1 MKFQKKYLKLLLSK
15 LLQPPF
21 ALLYETIRERVS
33 PWEKFRAVDSVARIT
48 LCAKL
53 IHLFTQQYQKLNR
66 HRFIKV
72 LFLATLGI
80 CLLFGQVVSAQTQ
93 NPSVLVEQ
101 GIKDYD
107 AGNFAN
113 AVKHWQE
120 ALNQYK
126 NNPSEAAVVN
136 ENLGRVYQQLGENK
150 AAIAS
155 LSAAIRDYAA
165 VENIQQVGRM
175 QSELAQVYSNLG
187 QPRKAIALLCGQLVD
202 KSKISE
208 NQGSQERECTPESAE
223 QIATKHNDKR
233 GKIAALGILG
243 EAYRLIGNYDQAI
256 KYLHA
261 AQQVSPEYDFLVLN
275 SLGNAYRS
283 RAQLHE
289 LEANS
294 ANQAGIFSKEKE
306 FTNKSAADYNQARE
320 YFQNSI
326 KLAHN
331 QKQPLAEMRGLL
343 NLIQL
348 GSQTNETK
356 VIGDET
362 FNNAHEDALKLLE
375 DLPDSATKVYAAID
389 LAYLQRHSQGIS
401 PFTYCQTQILSSDN
415 EALNLL
421 QSSVLTSNNLQD
433 NRLQSYANG
442 ALGHFWECRRDT
454 KKALKYTQTAII
466 AADKNLS
473 AKDSLYLWEWQ
484 AGRIL
489 DKENHKEEAIAS
501 YQRAFETLEDI
512 RQDIL
517 TAERDVQFDFR
528 DVVRP
533 LYRTLA
539 RSRLDL
545 LEVGAIANKQRAKE
559 LSQVVETIDALK
571 LAELQNYFGNDCILS
586 GLNPKQVREL
596 LEDNSAAFKN
606 TGFLSSIILDGKTGI
621 LLQLPNQTTK
631 FKWIEDP
638 NQEGTSKIVSS
649 DRLEK
654 KIAEFRTGLIR
665 GEEEV
670 NYDTTTAAQLYDW
683 IIRPFA
689 ENIKPETVKTLVFIQ
704 DGFLRSVPMAALY
717 DRQQQKYLVETYAV
731 ATTPSL
737 RLTTPKVR
745 DRSTQKALILGL
757 TQQATIDGKSFDAL
771 FSVPQEVSAVES
783 LFPNH
788 TDLIDDNFVPE
799 TFKQKLEKTTYP
811 IVHIASHAQFGI
823 IPEDTFIVTGKNQK
837 LTISQLENSLRNL
850 NSKLDSV
857 ELLVLTACETAVGD
871 DRSTL
876 GLAGVALQVGV
887 KSAIASLWSVTDAS
901 TAELVKTFYTN
912 YRNAGMSIAEALQK
926 AQIRMINAKK
936 LPPSEG
942 INIKYDNPVYWAPMI
957 AIGNWL

>member
-1 MKFQKKYLKLLLSK
+1 MKTKKKYLKILTSARQWIEMLLK
-15 LLQPPF
+15 L
-21 ALLYETIRERVS
+21 RN
-33 PWEKFRAVDSVARIT
+33 
-48 LCAKL
+48 LCNQL
-53 IHLFTQQYQKLNR
+53 INFSTHQHQKPNR
-66 HRFIKV
+66 HQKFIQV
-72 LFLATLGI
+72 SFLTILLI
-80 CLLFGQVVSAQTQ
+80 CVVFGQVGFAQVP
-93 NPSVLVEQ
+93 NVAALVEE
-101 GIKDYD
+101 GIKDYNT
-107 AGNFAN
+107 GNFFN
-113 AVKHWQE
+113 AIKHWQE
-120 ALNQYK
+120 ALNQSK
-126 NNPSEAAVVN
+126 NNPSSTAVVN
-136 ENLGRVYQQLGENK
+136 EDLARAYQEVGENK

-155 LSAAIRDYAA
+155 LSAAIRDYGA
-165 VENIQQVGRM
+165 VQNIQQVGRM

-187 QPRKAIALLCGQLVD
+187 QPRKAIALLCGQLVE
-202 KSKISE
+202 KSRISD
-208 NQGSQERECTPESAE
+208 NQPSQEIKCTPESAE
-223 QIATKHNDKR
+223 QIATKYNDKR

-243 EAYRLIGNYDQAI
+243 EAYRLIGSYDQAI

-261 AQQVSPEYDFLVLN
+261 AQQVSPAYDFLVLN
-275 SLGNAYRS
+275 SLGNAYKS

-289 LEANS
+289 LQANS
-294 ANQAGIFSKEKE
+294 AKQAGIFSKEKE

-326 KLAHN
+326 KLARN
-331 QKQPLAEMRGLL
+331 RKQALAEMRGLL

-348 GSQTNETK
+348 GSSQTNETK
-356 VIGDET
+356 VIDDET
-362 FNNAHEDALKLLE
+362 FNNAHDDALKLLK
-375 DLPDSATKVYAAID
+375 DLPDSATKVYGTID
-389 LAYLQRHSQGIS
+389 LAYLQRHSQGTS
-401 PFTYCQTQILSSDN
+401 PFTYCPTAMVLSGT
-415 EALNLL
+415 EALNFLK
-421 QSSVLTSNNLQD
+421 SSVLTSNKLQD

-442 ALGHFWECRRDT
+442 ALGHFWECRKDS
-454 KKALKYTQTAII
+454 KQALKYTQAAII

-489 DKENHKEEAIAS
+489 DEQEGKKEEAIAS
-501 YQRAFETLEDI
+501 YQRAFDTLEDI

-528 DVVRP
+528 DVVQP

-545 LEVGAIANKQRAKE
+545 LGVGAIADERRAKE
-559 LSQVVETIDALK
+559 LSQVVNTIDALK

-586 GLNPKQVREL
+586 GLNPKQVGEL
-596 LEDNSAAFKN
+596 LQDNSVAFKN
-606 TGFLSSIILDGKTGI
+606 TGFLSSIIFDNKTGI

-631 FKWIEDP
+631 FKWIEDS
-638 NQEGTSKIVSS
+638 NQEGTNKIIHS
-649 DRLEK
+649 DKLQK
-654 KIAEFRTGLIR
+654 KIAEFRTGLIK
-665 GEEEV
+665 GEVQV

-689 ENIKPETVKTLVFIQ
+689 EDIKPETVQTLVFIQ

-717 DRQQQKYLVETYAV
+717 DSQQQKYLIETYAV

-757 TQQATIDGKSFDAL
+757 TQQATIDGKSFDQL
-771 FSVPQEVSAVES
+771 FSVPEEVDAVES
-783 LFPNH
+783 IFPNH
-788 TDLIDDNFVPE
+788 TDLIDDKFFPE
-799 TFKQKLEKTTYP
+799 SFKQKLEKTTYP

-837 LTISQLENSLRNL
+837 LTISQLENSLGNL

-857 ELLVLTACETAVGD
+857 ELLALTACETAVGD

-887 KSAIASLWSVTDAS
+887 KSAIASLWSVNDQS
-901 TAELVKTFYTN
+901 TSELVKTFYTN
-912 YRNAGMSIAEALQK
+912 YRDTGISIAEALQK
-926 AQIRMINAKK
+926 AQIRMINAKN

-942 INIKYDNPVYWAPMI
+942 INIKYDNPVYWASMI

>member
-1 MKFQKKYLKLLLSK
+1 MKTKNQKILLSVPRLMHI
-15 LLQPPF
+15 LLKVVNF
-21 ALLYETIRERVS
+21 G
-33 PWEKFRAVDSVARIT
+33 KM
-48 LCAKL
+48 L
-53 IHLFTQQYQKLNR
+53 IHLFIHQHQKLNR
-66 HRFIKV
+66 HQFIKV
-72 LFLATLGI
+72 LFFATLLI
-80 CLLFGQVVSAQTQ
+80 CLFFGQVVSAQTP
-93 NPSVLVEQ
+93 NASLLVEQ
-101 GIKDYD
+101 GIKDYN
-107 AGNFAN
+107 AGNFPN

-126 NNPSEAAVVN
+126 NNPSEAAIVN
-136 ENLGRVYQQLGENK
+136 ENLGRVYQQLGQNK
-150 AAIAS
+150 EAIES
-155 LSAAIRDYAA
+155 LSAAIRDYTA
-165 VENIQQVGRM
+165 VENFQQVGRM

-187 QPRKAIALLCGQLVD
+187 QPRKAIALLCGQLVE

-208 NQGSQERECTPESAE
+208 NQGSQQIECTPESAA

-256 KYLHA
+256 IYLHA

-289 LEANS
+289 LQANS
-294 ANQAGIFSKEKE
+294 ANQAGIVTKEKE

-356 VIGDET
+356 VISDET
-362 FNNAHEDALKLLE
+362 FNNAHKDALKLLE
-375 DLPDSATKVYAAID
+375 DLPDSATKVYGAID
-389 LAYLQRHSQGIS
+389 LAYLQRHSQGTS
-401 PFTYCQTQILSSDN
+401 PFTYCSTQILSSDN

-421 QSSVLTSNNLQD
+421 KSSVLISNNLQD

-442 ALGHFWECRRDT
+442 ALGHFWECHQDS
-454 KKALKYTQTAII
+454 KQALRYTQNAII
-466 AADKNLS
+466 AADKKLS

-489 DKENHKEEAIAS
+489 DHKNRKEEAIAS
-501 YQRAFETLEDI
+501 YQRAFEILEDI

-545 LEVGAIANKQRAKE
+545 LEVGAIADKGRAKE

-586 GLNPKQVREL
+586 GLNPKQVGEL

-638 NQEGTSKIVSS
+638 NQKGTSKIVSS
-649 DRLEK
+649 DRLQK
-654 KIAEFRTGLIR
+654 KIAEFRTGLVR

-670 NYDTTTAAQLYDW
+670 NYDTTTAAELYDW

-689 ENIKPETVKTLVFIQ
+689 GDIKPETVKTLVFIQ

-745 DRSTQKALILGL
+745 DGLRPTRGQRSTQKALILGL
-757 TQQATIDGKSFDAL
+757 TQPATIDGKSFGKL
-771 FSVPQEVSAVES
+771 FSVPEEVSAIKS
-783 LFPNH
+783 LFPNY

-799 TFKQKLEKTTYP
+799 SFKQKLEKTTYP

-837 LTISQLENSLRNL
+837 LTINQLENSLQNL

-871 DRSTL
+871 DRATL

-936 LPPSEG
+936 LPSSEG